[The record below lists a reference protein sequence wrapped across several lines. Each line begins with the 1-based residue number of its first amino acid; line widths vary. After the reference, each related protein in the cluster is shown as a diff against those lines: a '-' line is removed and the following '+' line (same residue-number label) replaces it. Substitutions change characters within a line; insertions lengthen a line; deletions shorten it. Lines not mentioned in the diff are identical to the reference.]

1 MLGISQRLDKSAT
14 VKLCEGSSVVEDVGI
29 PGRGVWVCSVFLA
42 R

>member
-1 MLGISQRLDKSAT
+1 MLSISRGLDKSTA
-14 VKLCEGSSVVEDVGI
+14 VKLCEGSSVVEDVGN